1 MTTSRVHIT
10 PHMHWDREWY
20 FTTEESRIL
29 LVNNMEE
36 IMTRLENDPQYKYY
50 VLDGQTAVL
59 EDYFAIK
66 PENID
71 RVKKLVESGKLII
84 GPWYSQ
90 TDTMQVSGESIV
102 RNMMYGMR
110 DCLKLGQ
117 PMRIGY
123 LPDSFSMSSQLPMI
137 YNGFGI
143 NRAMFWRGCSER
155 HGSNKTEFNW
165 QSNDGS
171 EVTAQVLP
179 LGYAIGKYL
188 PTDEEGLRA
197 RLDKYFPVLEKASVT
212 KDILLPNGHDQMPIQ
227 NDIFDVMDTLREIY
241 PDREFHMSRF
251 EEVFEKIEAMRDQLD
266 TIKGEFNDGKY
277 MRVHRSISSTRMDI
291 KLIHAKIENK
301 IVNILEPL
309 ASIAWSL
316 GFEYHHGLIEKM
328 WKESMKNHA
337 HDSIGCC
344 CSDKVH
350 AEILNRYILADDM
363 ATNLINF
370 YKRKIVDHM
379 PAQGSDD
386 KLAFFNLM
394 PYARE
399 EVVNTMITIR
409 AQEFAIFDQNGN
421 PVDYFIQDKREIDP
435 GKVDRQ
441 IVHYGNYDPFMEYD
455 IQLNINVPA
464 MGYTTLHIR
473 ANQSASIKTASQAS
487 DTLENTYYKIKLNSN
502 GTLSIFDKE
511 TQQTYDQVL
520 RIEDGSDDGD
530 EYDYSPSRQEWLL
543 YSDQFEVET
552 SIKHQGFQSVANIAF
567 RMNVPENL
575 MEREQRTGQNGYVDV
590 TAQVVLK
597 QNSRRIEV
605 RMELDNQA
613 DDHRVRVLIPTPFTP
628 ETVVADNQFGCITRP
643 VDDPAM
649 QVWQQE
655 GWKEAPV
662 PIYQLMNFAALEND
676 KGDKGGIALFTN
688 GLREFEVISGHNSE
702 IRNTFALTLFRS
714 VGVLGKEELL
724 LRPGRPSG
732 IKIPT
737 PDSQVRGKLV
747 CEFALYAFDGDHI
760 SANVMS
766 KAREYVTPVVC
777 YNKIPYNAMKLNVGE
792 QNLPMTYSV
801 LNKPIKGAVLSAFK
815 KAEDEDALIVRMYN
829 PSESDTIT
837 DKVEWCSSLSEWI
850 EVGLDEVA
858 LNEWDKGSV
867 QAGSIGGLAQCQ
879 VKTFKVKLALS
890 NDES

>member
-36 IMTRLENDPQYKYY
+36 IMNRLESDPEYKYY

-66 PENID
+66 PENTE
-71 RVKKLVESGKLII
+71 RVKALVEAGKLII

-102 RNMMYGMR
+102 RNMMYGIR
-110 DCLKLGQ
+110 DCMKFGDA
-117 PMRIGY
+117 MKIGY

-137 YNGFGI
+137 YNGFDI
-143 NRAMFWRGCSER
+143 TRAMFWRGCSER
-155 HGSNKTEFNW
+155 HGTNKTEFLW

-188 PTDEEGLRA
+188 PQDEEGLRA
-197 RLDKYFPVLEKASVT
+197 RLDKYFPVLEKPSVT

-227 NDIFDVMDTLREIY
+227 KDIFEVMDKLREIY
-241 PDREFHMSRF
+241 PDREFSMSRY
-251 EEVFEKIEAMRDQLD
+251 EEVFEKVEAARDQLD

-277 MRVHRSISSTRMDI
+277 MRVHRTISSTRMDI
-291 KLIHAKIENK
+291 KLIHAEIENK
-301 IVNILEPL
+301 IVNILEPQ
-309 ASIAWSL
+309 ASIAWTL

-363 ATNLINF
+363 ATNLIHF

-379 PAQGSDD
+379 PDREGCD
-386 KLAFFNLM
+386 KLAMFNLS
-394 PYARE
+394 PYERE
-399 EVVNTMITIR
+399 EVVNTTITIR
-409 AQEFAIFDQNGN
+409 AQEFSIFDENEN
-421 PVDYFIQDKREIDP
+421 PVEYFIQDKRQIDP

-441 IVHYGNYDPFMEYD
+441 IVHYGNYDPFMEFD
-455 IQLNINVPA
+455 IQIKRIVPA
-464 MGYTTLHIR
+464 MGFTTLHIQGNEKG
-473 ANQSASIKTASQAS
+473 AVKVAEQK
-487 DTLENTYYKIKLNSN
+487 DYLLENEYYRINVNDN
-502 GTLSIFDKE
+502 GTLTIFDKE
-511 TQQTYDQVL
+511 TEQVFDQVL
-520 RIEDGSDDGD
+520 RLEDGSDDGD

-543 YSDQFEVET
+543 YSDEFPVET
-552 SIKHQGFQSVANIAF
+552 SIDHQGFQSVANIAF
-567 RMNVPENL
+567 RMNVPANL
-575 MEREQRTGQNGYVDV
+575 AEREERTGQNGFVE
-590 TAQVVLK
+590 AQCQVVLK
-597 QNSRRIEV
+597 QGSRRIEV

-613 DDHRVRVLIPTPFTP
+613 DDHRVRVLVPTPFVS

-643 VDDPAM
+643 TNDPAM
-649 QVWQQE
+649 AVWE
-655 GWKEAPV
+655 EEKWKEAPV
-662 PIYQLMNFAALEND
+662 PVYQLMNFAALENG
-676 KGDKGGIALFTN
+676 KAGMAIMSN
-688 GLREFEVISGHNSE
+688 GLREFEVIASQGDEN
-702 IRNTFALTLFRS
+702 RDTFALTLFRGI
-714 VGVLGKEELL
+714 GVLGKEELL

-747 CEFALYAFDGDHI
+747 CEFTLCGFSGNHI
-760 SANVMS
+760 DANIMAQ
-766 KAREYVTPVVC
+766 ARDNVTQIEC

-792 QNLPMTYSV
+792 QNLPMSFS
-801 LNKPIKGAVLSAFK
+801 LLSKQQSGAVLSVLK
-815 KAEDEDALIVRMYN
+815 KAEDEDALIMRVYN
-829 PSESDTIT
+829 PAES
-837 DKVEWCSSLSEWI
+837 
-850 EVGLDEVA
+850 
-858 LNEWDKGSV
+858 GSV
-867 QAGSIGGLAQCQ
+867 SDSISFTQAVSSWKETSMDERVREGDVASEEFGQIAPCQ
-879 VKTFKVKLALS
+879 AKTFQIKF
-890 NDES
+890 

>member
-36 IMTRLENDPQYKYY
+36 IMLRLEGDPEYKYY

-66 PENID
+66 PQNTE
-71 RVKKLVESGKLII
+71 RVKALVQAGKLII

-102 RNMMYGMR
+102 RNMMYGIR
-110 DCLKLGQ
+110 DCLQLGDV
-117 PMRIGY
+117 MKIGY

-143 NRAMFWRGCSER
+143 DRTMFWRGCSER
-155 HGSNKTEFNW
+155 HGTNKTEFLW

-188 PTDEEGLRA
+188 PTDEAGLRA
-197 RLDKYFPVLEKASVT
+197 RLDKYFPVLEAASVT

-227 NDIFDVMDTLREIY
+227 KDIFDVIGKLREIY
-241 PDREFHMSRF
+241 PDREFHMSRY

-291 KLIHAKIENK
+291 KLIHAEIENK

-309 ASIAWSL
+309 ASIAWTL

-363 ATNLINF
+363 ATNLIHF

-379 PAQGSDD
+379 PAQGDCD

-394 PYARE
+394 PYERSD
-399 EVVNTMITIR
+399 VVNTMITIR
-409 AQEFAIFDQNGN
+409 AQEFSIFDENGN
-421 PVDYFIQDKREIDP
+421 QVEYFVQDKRQIDP

-441 IVHYGNYDPFMEYD
+441 IVHYGNYDPFMEFD
-455 IQLNINVPA
+455 IQLNIKVPA
-464 MGYTTLHIR
+464 MGYTTLHIQ
-473 ANQSASIKTASQAS
+473 ANKSGTVKVAEQKADK
-487 DTLENTYYKIKLNSN
+487 LENSFYKITVNSD
-502 GTLSIFDKE
+502 GTLSVFDKE
-511 TQQTYDQVL
+511 TNETFEQVL
-520 RIEDGSDDGD
+520 RLEDGSDDGD
-530 EYDYSPSRQEWLL
+530 EYDYSPSRKEWLL
-543 YSDQFEVET
+543 YSNEFDVET
-552 SIKHQGFQSVANIAF
+552 SIKREGFQSVADIAF

-575 MEREQRTGQNGYVDV
+575 TEREARTGQNGYVDV
-590 TAQVVLK
+590 KCQVVLK
-597 QNSRRIEV
+597 DNARRIEI
-605 RMELDNQA
+605 RIELDNQA
-613 DDHRVRVLIPTPFTP
+613 DDHRIRVLVPTPFTP
-628 ETVVADNQFGCITRP
+628 EVVVADNQFGCITRP

-649 QVWQQE
+649 QVWE
-655 GWKEAPV
+655 EEKWKEAPV
-662 PIYQLMNFAALEND
+662 PIYQLMNFAAVQND
-676 KGDKGGIALFTN
+676 NAGMAIFTN
-688 GLREFEVISGHNSE
+688 GLREFEVIAGESGA
-702 IRNTFALTLFRS
+702 RDTFALTLFRS
-714 VGVLGKEELL
+714 VGVLGKENLL

-732 IKIPT
+732 IKIPA

-747 CEFALYAFDGDHI
+747 CEFALFGFSDDHI
-760 SANVMS
+760 GANVMA
-766 KAREYVTPVVC
+766 KAREYVTPIVC
-777 YNKIPYNAMKLNVGE
+777 YNKIPYNAMKLNVGD
-792 QNLPMTYSV
+792 QILPLTYSL
-801 LNKPIKGAVLSAFK
+801 LNKEEGGAVISVLK
-815 KAEDEDALIVRMYN
+815 KAEDDDALVLRMYN
-829 PSESDTIT
+829 PSETEQLSDDISFTNNV
-837 DKVEWCSSLSEWI
+837 KEWT
-850 EVGLDEVA
+850 EVMLDETVKVDA
-858 LNEWDKGSV
+858 EEVTDGSV
-867 QAGSIGGLAQCQ
+867 GALAQCQ
-879 VKTFKVKLALS
+879 AKTFKVKF
-890 NDES
+890 

>member
-36 IMTRLENDPQYKYY
+36 IMNRLESDPEYKYY

-66 PENID
+66 PENTE
-71 RVKKLVESGKLII
+71 RVKALVEAGKLII

-102 RNMMYGMR
+102 RNMMYGIR
-110 DCLKLGQ
+110 DCMKFGDA
-117 PMRIGY
+117 MKIGY

-137 YNGFGI
+137 YNGFDI
-143 NRAMFWRGCSER
+143 TRAMFWRGCSER
-155 HGSNKTEFNW
+155 HGTNKTEFLW

-188 PTDEEGLRA
+188 PQDEEGLRA
-197 RLDKYFPVLEKASVT
+197 RLDKYFPVLEKPSVT

-227 NDIFDVMDTLREIY
+227 KDIFEVMDKLREIY
-241 PDREFHMSRF
+241 PDREFSMSRY
-251 EEVFEKIEAMRDQLD
+251 EEVFEKVEAARDQLD

-277 MRVHRSISSTRMDI
+277 MRVHRTISSTRMDI
-291 KLIHAKIENK
+291 KLIHAEIENK

-309 ASIAWSL
+309 ASIAWTL

-363 ATNLINF
+363 ATNLIHF

-379 PAQGSDD
+379 PDREGCD
-386 KLAFFNLM
+386 KLAMFNLS
-394 PYARE
+394 PYERE
-399 EVVNTMITIR
+399 EVVNTTITIR
-409 AQEFAIFDQNGN
+409 AQEFSIFDENEN
-421 PVDYFIQDKREIDP
+421 PVEYFIQDKRQIDP

-441 IVHYGNYDPFMEYD
+441 IVHYGNYDPFMEFD
-455 IQLNINVPA
+455 IQIKRTVPA
-464 MGYTTLHIR
+464 MGFTTLHIQGNEKG
-473 ANQSASIKTASQAS
+473 AVKVAEQK
-487 DTLENTYYKIKLNSN
+487 DYLLENEYYRINVNDN
-502 GTLSIFDKE
+502 GTLTIFDKE
-511 TQQTYDQVL
+511 TEQVFDQVL
-520 RIEDGSDDGD
+520 RLEDGSDDGD

-543 YSDQFEVET
+543 YSDEFPVET
-552 SIKHQGFQSVANIAF
+552 SIDHQGFQSVAHIAF
-567 RMNVPENL
+567 RMNVPANL
-575 MEREQRTGQNGYVDV
+575 TEREERTGQNGFVE
-590 TAQVVLK
+590 AQCQVVLK
-597 QNSRRIEV
+597 QGSRRIEV

-613 DDHRVRVLIPTPFTP
+613 DDHRVRVLVPTPFVS

-643 VDDPAM
+643 TNDPAM
-649 QVWQQE
+649 AVWE
-655 GWKEAPV
+655 EEKWKEAPV
-662 PIYQLMNFAALEND
+662 PVYQLMNFAALENG
-676 KGDKGGIALFTN
+676 KAGMAIMSN
-688 GLREFEVISGHNSE
+688 GLREFEVIASQGDEN
-702 IRNTFALTLFRS
+702 RDTFALTLFRGI
-714 VGVLGKEELL
+714 GVLGKEELL

-747 CEFALYAFDGDHI
+747 CEFTLCGFSGNHI
-760 SANVMS
+760 DANIMAQ
-766 KAREYVTPVVC
+766 ARDNVTQIEC

-792 QNLPMTYSV
+792 QNLPMSFS
-801 LNKPIKGAVLSAFK
+801 LLSKQQSGAVLSVLK
-815 KAEDEDALIVRMYN
+815 KAEDEDALIMRVYN
-829 PSESDTIT
+829 PAET
-837 DKVEWCSSLSEWI
+837 
-850 EVGLDEVA
+850 
-858 LNEWDKGSV
+858 GSV
-867 QAGSIGGLAQCQ
+867 SDSISFTQNVSSWKETSMDERVREGDVATETFGQLASCQA
-879 VKTFKVKLALS
+879 KTFQIKF
-890 NDES
+890 